1 MITMDF
7 QVLQRPLS
15 AGMLMGDM
23 GSMRTVQAI
32 NNLYNQTGAAV
43 YSEAGQAHMQM
54 VQQSINNIVSKLVTA
69 NDMLRSITDY
79 KAITEPEQLCYV
91 PEPMWLPILT
101 MPEIRELHQAGKIY
115 GFGVPVDAVPQ
126 EDVYGRMINNG
137 RVEIVGYKDNPDE
150 IYQEWSMC
158 TDDPELSWSDL
169 DNIEAT
175 RNFIRDMLNR
185 QSGSGDQLDPTD
197 YPNKFIDVKIK

>member
-1 MITMDF
+1 MDL

-15 AGMLMGDM
+15 AGILMGDQ
-23 GSMRTVQAI
+23 GSTRTIQAI
-32 NNLYNQTGAAV
+32 NSLYNTTGAAV
-43 YSEAGQAHMQM
+43 YSEAGQAHYDM
-54 VQQSINNIVSKLVTA
+54 VQQSITNIVRKLVTA

-79 KAITEPEQLCYV
+79 RAITEPDQLCYV
-91 PEPMWLPILT
+91 PETMWLPILT

-126 EDVYGRMINNG
+126 EDVYGRLINNG

-150 IYQEWSMC
+150 IYQEWTMY

-169 DNIEAT
+169 DNIEAS
-175 RNFIRDMLNR
+175 RNFIRGMLAE
-185 QSGSGDQLDPTD
+185 QSRSGDQLDPTD

>member
-1 MITMDF
+1 MDL

-15 AGMLMGDM
+15 AGILMGDQ
-23 GSMRTVQAI
+23 GSTRTIQAI
-32 NNLYNQTGAAV
+32 NSLYNTTGAAV
-43 YSEAGQAHMQM
+43 YSEAGQAHYDM
-54 VQQSINNIVSKLVTA
+54 VQQSITNIVRKLVTA

-79 KAITEPEQLCYV
+79 RAITEPDQLCYV
-91 PEPMWLPILT
+91 PETMWLPILT

-126 EDVYGRMINNG
+126 EDVYGRLINNG

-150 IYQEWSMC
+150 IYQEWTMY

-169 DNIEAT
+169 DNIEAS
-175 RNFIRDMLNR
+175 RNFIRGMLAEQGR
-185 QSGSGDQLDPTD
+185 SGDQLDPTD

>member
-1 MITMDF
+1 MITMDL
-7 QVLQRPLS
+7 QVVQRPLS
-15 AGMLMGDM
+15 AGILMGDQ
-23 GSMRTVQAI
+23 GSMRTVQSI
-32 NNLYNQTGAAV
+32 NNLYNTTGAAV
-43 YSEAGQAHMQM
+43 YSEAGQAHLEM
-54 VQQSINNIVSKLVTA
+54 VQQSINNIVRKLVTA

-79 KAITEPEQLCYV
+79 RAITKPDQLCYV

-115 GFGVPVDAVPQ
+115 GFGVPADAVPQ
-126 EDVYGRMINNG
+126 EDIYGRLINNG

-150 IYQEWSMC
+150 IYQEWTMY

-175 RNFIRDMLNR
+175 RNFIK
-185 QSGSGDQLDPTD
+185 GSSM
-197 YPNKFIDVKIK
+197 

>member
-1 MITMDF
+1 MITMDL

-15 AGMLMGDM
+15 AGILMGDQ
-23 GSMRTVQAI
+23 GSTRTIQAI
-32 NNLYNQTGAAV
+32 NSLYNTTGAAV
-43 YSEAGQAHMQM
+43 YSEAGQAHYDM
-54 VQQSINNIVSKLVTA
+54 VQQSITNIVRKLVTA

-79 KAITEPEQLCYV
+79 RAITEPDQLCYV
-91 PEPMWLPILT
+91 PETMWLPILT

-126 EDVYGRMINNG
+126 EDVYGRLINNG

-150 IYQEWSMC
+150 IYQEWTMY

-169 DNIEAT
+169 DNIEAS
-175 RNFIRDMLNR
+175 RNFIRGMLAE
-185 QSGSGDQLDPTD
+185 QSRSGDQLDPTD

>member
-1 MITMDF
+1 MITMDL

-15 AGMLMGDM
+15 AGILMGDQ
-23 GSMRTVQAI
+23 GSTRTIQAI
-32 NNLYNQTGAAV
+32 NSLYNTTGAAV
-43 YSEAGQAHMQM
+43 YSEAGQAHYDM
-54 VQQSINNIVSKLVTA
+54 VQQSITNIVRKLVTA

-79 KAITEPEQLCYV
+79 RAITEPDQLCYV
-91 PEPMWLPILT
+91 PETMWLPILT

-126 EDVYGRMINNG
+126 EDVYGRLINNG

-150 IYQEWSMC
+150 IYQEWTMY

-169 DNIEAT
+169 DNIEAS
-175 RNFIRDMLNR
+175 RNFIRGMLAEQGR
-185 QSGSGDQLDPTD
+185 SGDQLDPTD